1 MPIVPIVPFSPST
14 LKNTRTLLIAFSF
27 ILVSLGSFEFSQA
40 SDQEWHTYGGE
51 LASTRYSPLDTINGE
66 NFNQLEVAWEFDTS
80 NFGRGPEFNF
90 QSTPLMVNR
99 TIYTTAGSRRAV
111 VALDAQ
117 TGEIL
122 WVSRLDEGDRA
133 SNAPRRLSGRGLA
146 WWGDGSDK
154 GRIIYVTPGYQMIAL
169 DAASGERIENFGRD
183 GIVDLK
189 QEFDQDLDLTTGE
202 VGLHA
207 APIVANGVIVIG
219 SAFRAGRM
227 PTSREKPKGH
237 VRGYD
242 ALTGKRLWIFHT
254 IPQADEYG
262 NDTWLNNSWTY
273 TGYGGVWAQMTIDEE
288 LNMVYLPTETAT
300 GDSYG
305 GHRHGDNLFTNS
317 VVALDLTT
325 GERQW
330 HFQTTHH
337 DVWDWDIPAAPI
349 LLDLTIDGRNRAAIA
364 QPVKQGFTFV
374 FDRVTGEPLFDI
386 EEVPVPAS
394 DVPGERLSATQ
405 PIPVKPPSFAR
416 QGLNDDELIDFT
428 PELKTKARE
437 ILSAYR
443 YGDIYAPP
451 SLAEADDGTFG
462 TLFMPSQTGGA
473 NWPGGAADPETGIMY
488 IFSKS
493 DVGRMSM
500 SSRPERSDMNYI
512 NLQLRSAPRLS
523 VDGLP
528 LIKPPYGQIVALD
541 LNEGE
546 ILWDAVHGET
556 PDSIRTHPALAGIDI
571 PRTGQAGRVGL
582 LVTKTLVIA
591 GDGGGYTNADGE
603 QEALLRAYDKL
614 TGEQLGSLAMPAQ
627 QTGSPMTYAIDGVQ
641 YLVVSISGGD
651 IPGRLRVYSYEP

>member
-1 MPIVPIVPFSPST
+1 MITPSNTCRRLIKIITRLALANFSVA
-14 LKNTRTLLIAFSF
+14 LCN
-27 ILVSLGSFEFSQA
+27 LVLAQ
-40 SDQEWHTYGGE
+40 DQEWRTYGGD
-51 LASTRYSPLDTINGE
+51 LASTHYSPLDAINHD
-66 NFNQLEVAWEFDTS
+66 NFNDLEIAWEFDTS
-80 NFGRGPEFNF
+80 NFGISPEFNF

-111 VALDAQ
+111 VALDAL

-122 WVSRLDEGDRA
+122 WVSRIDEGARA
-133 SNAPRRLSGRGLA
+133 SNAPRKLSGRGLA
-146 WWGDGSDK
+146 WWDDGSK
-154 GRIIYVTPGYQMIAL
+154 MGRIIYVTPGYQMIAL
-169 DAASGERIENFGRD
+169 NAETGARLKDFGLE

-189 QEFDQDLDLTTGE
+189 QEFDQSLDLETGE

-207 APIVANGVIVIG
+207 APIISNGVVIVG
-219 SAFRAGRM
+219 SAFRPGRM

-242 ALTGKRLWIFHT
+242 AQTGNRLWIFHT
-254 IPQADEYG
+254 IPQANEYG

-273 TGYGGVWAQMTIDEE
+273 TGYGGVWAQMTADPV
-288 LNMVYLPTETAT
+288 LGVVYLPTETAT

-317 VVALDLTT
+317 VVAIDVKS
-325 GERQW
+325 GERKW

-349 LLDLTIDGRNRAAIA
+349 LVDLNIDGQKKAALA

-374 FDRVTGEPLFDI
+374 FDRETGEPLFDI

-394 DVPGERLSATQ
+394 DVPGERLSPTQ
-405 PIPVKPPSFAR
+405 PIPVKPPPFAR
-416 QGLNDDELIDFT
+416 QGLSEEELIDFT
-428 PELKTKARE
+428 PELRKKARE
-437 ILSAYR
+437 ILEKYR
-443 YGDIYAPP
+443 YGEIYMPP

-500 SSRPERSDMNYI
+500 SSRPDRSDMNYI
-512 NLQLRSAPRLS
+512 NLQSRDAPPLR

-528 LIKPPYGQIVALD
+528 LIKPPYGQIVAID
-541 LNEGE
+541 LNLGE
-546 ILWDAVHGET
+546 TLWSAIHGET
-556 PDSIRTHPALAGIDI
+556 PDSISKHPALVGLDI
-571 PRTGQAGRVGL
+571 PRTGQVGRVGL

-591 GDGGGYTNADGE
+591 GDGGAYTNKDGE
-603 QEALLRAYDKL
+603 QEALLRAYNKL
-614 TGEQLGSLAMPAQ
+614 TGEQVGSLPMPAQ
-627 QTGSPMTYAIDGVQ
+627 QTGTPMSYEIDGVQ
-641 YLVVSISGGD
+641 YLAVAISGGN
-651 IPGRLRVYSYEP
+651 IPGRLRVYKNQP

>member
-1 MPIVPIVPFSPST
+1 MSIIGST
-14 LKNTRTLLIAFSF
+14 SKNMKAQLTAFSF
-27 ILVSLGSFEFSQA
+27 ILVSLGTFDFSQA
-40 SDQEWHTYGGE
+40 SDQEWHTYGGD
-51 LASTRYSPLDTINGE
+51 LASTHYSALDTINAE

-80 NFGRGPEFNF
+80 NFGSSPEFNF

-99 TIYTTAGSRRAV
+99 TIYTTAGTRRTV

-122 WVSRLDEGDRA
+122 WVSRLDEGERA

-146 WWGDGSDK
+146 WWDDGSDK

-169 DAASGERIENFGRD
+169 DAASGERIADFGLN

-242 ALTGKRLWIFHT
+242 ARTGNRLWIFHS
-254 IPQADEYG
+254 IPQAGEYG
-262 NDTWLNNSWTY
+262 NDTWLNNSWSY
-273 TGYGGVWAQMTIDEE
+273 TGYGGVWAQMTIDAA
-288 LNMVYLPTETAT
+288 LNTVYLPTETAT

-305 GHRHGDNLFTNS
+305 GHRHGDNLFANS

-349 LLDLTIDGRNRAAIA
+349 LVDLTIDGRIRAAIA

-374 FDRVTGEPLFDI
+374 FDRETGEPLFEI

-394 DVPGERLSATQ
+394 DVPGERLSPTQ

-437 ILSAYR
+437 ILSQYR

-462 TLFMPSQTGGA
+462 SLFMPSQTGGA
-473 NWPGGAADPETGIMY
+473 NWPCGAADPESGSMY

-512 NLQLRSAPRLS
+512 NLQLQNAPRLS

-556 PDSIRTHPALAGIDI
+556 PDSIRNHPALAGIDI
-571 PRTGQAGRVGL
+571 PRTGQGGRVGL

-591 GDGGGYTNADGE
+591 GDGGSYTNADGQ

-614 TGEQLGSLAMPAQ
+614 TGALLGGLPMPAQ

-641 YLVVSISGGD
+641 YLAVSISGGD

>member
-1 MPIVPIVPFSPST
+1 MPFTRSASNTIRTLQIAFSS
-14 LKNTRTLLIAFSF
+14 LLIA
-27 ILVSLGSFEFSQA
+27 LGTFNYSQA
-40 SDQEWHTYGGE
+40 QDQEWHTYGGD
-51 LASTRYSPLDTINGE
+51 LASTRYSPLDAINGE
-66 NFNQLEVAWEFDTS
+66 NFNQLEIAWEFDTS
-80 NFGRGPEFNF
+80 NFGPSPEFNF

-99 TIYTTAGSRRAV
+99 TIYTTAGNRRAV

-122 WVSRLDEGDRA
+122 WVSRLDEGERG

-146 WWGDGSDK
+146 WWDDGSEK

-169 DAASGERIENFGRD
+169 DAANGLRIEDFGLD

-189 QEFDQDLDLTTGE
+189 QEFDQELDLTKGE

-207 APIVANGVIVIG
+207 APIVANGVIVMG

-242 ALTGKRLWIFHT
+242 ARTGNRLWIFHS

-262 NDTWLNNSWTY
+262 NDTWLNNSASY
-273 TGYGGVWAQMTIDEE
+273 TGYGGVWAQMTIDAE
-288 LNMVYLPTETAT
+288 LNAVYLPTETAT

-374 FDRVTGEPLFDI
+374 FDRATGEPLFDI

-394 DVPGERLSATQ
+394 DVPGERLSPTQ

-416 QGLNDDELIDFT
+416 QGLSDDELIDFT
-428 PELKTKARE
+428 PELKAKGRE
-437 ILSAYR
+437 ILAQYR

-500 SSRPERSDMNYI
+500 SSRPDRSDMDYI
-512 NLQLRSAPRLS
+512 NLQLRTAPRLS

-556 PDSIRTHPALAGIDI
+556 PDSIRNHPALVGLDI
-571 PRTGQAGRVGL
+571 SRTGQAGRVGL

-591 GDGGGYTNADGE
+591 GDGGSYTNADGD

-651 IPGRLRVYSYEP
+651 VPGRLRVYSYEP

>member
-1 MPIVPIVPFSPST
+1 MPFTRSTFHKISTQLAFFSI
-14 LKNTRTLLIAFSF
+14 LLSLSAFSH
-27 ILVSLGSFEFSQA
+27 SQA
-40 SDQEWHTYGGE
+40 QDEEWRTYGGD

-66 NFNQLEVAWEFDTS
+66 NFSQLALAWEFDTS
-80 NFGRGPEFNF
+80 NFGPSPEFNF

-99 TIYTTAGSRRAV
+99 TIYTTAGNRRAV

-117 TGEIL
+117 TGEML
-122 WVSRLDEGDRA
+122 WMSRLDEGERA

-146 WWGDGSDK
+146 WWDDGSEK

-169 DAASGERIENFGRD
+169 DAANGLRIEDFGLD

-189 QEFDQDLDLTTGE
+189 QEFDQELDLTTGE

-207 APIVANGVIVIG
+207 APIVANGVIVMG

-242 ALTGKRLWIFHT
+242 ARTGNRLWIFHS

-262 NDTWLNNSWTY
+262 NDTWLNNSASY
-273 TGYGGVWAQMTIDEE
+273 TGYGGVWAQMTIDAA
-288 LNMVYLPTETAT
+288 LNTVYLPTETAT

-317 VVALDLTT
+317 VVALDLTS
-325 GERQW
+325 G
-330 HFQTTHH
+330 

-349 LLDLTIDGRNRAAIA
+349 LLDLTIDGRNTAAIA

-374 FDRVTGEPLFDI
+374 FDRATGEPLFDI

-394 DVPGERLSATQ
+394 DVPGERLSPTQ

-416 QGLNDDELIDFT
+416 QGLSDDELIDFT
-428 PELKTKARE
+428 PELKAKARE
-437 ILSAYR
+437 ILAQYR

-500 SSRPERSDMNYI
+500 SSRPERSDMDYI
-512 NLQLRSAPRLS
+512 NLQLRTAPRLS

-546 ILWDAVHGET
+546 KLWDVVHGET
-556 PDSIRTHPALAGIDI
+556 PDSIRNHPALAGLDI
-571 PRTGQAGRVGL
+571 PRTGQAGRVGV

-591 GDGGGYTNADGE
+591 GDGGSYTNADGE

-614 TGEQLGSLAMPAQ
+614 TGKQLGSLSMPAQ
-627 QTGSPMTYAIDGVQ
+627 QTGSPMTYSIDGVQ
-641 YLVVSISGGD
+641 YLVVAISGGD
-651 IPGRLRVYSYEP
+651 VPGRLRVYSYEP

>member
-1 MPIVPIVPFSPST
+1 MLST
-14 LKNTRTLLIAFSF
+14 HSIYKRLSAPVIAFS
-27 ILVSLGSFEFSQA
+27 SFLFSITAVDYSRAQ
-40 SDQEWHTYGGE
+40 DQEWHTYGGD
-51 LASTRYSPLDTINGE
+51 LASTRYSPLDAINGE
-66 NFNQLEVAWEFDTS
+66 NFSQLELAWEFDTS
-80 NFGRGPEFNF
+80 NFGVSPEFNF

-122 WVSRLDEGDRA
+122 WMSRIDEGARA

-146 WWGDGSDK
+146 WWDDGSDK

-169 DAASGERIENFGRD
+169 DANNGERIDDFGFK

-189 QEFDQDLDLTTGE
+189 QEFDQDLDLITGE

-227 PTSREKPKGH
+227 PSSREKPKGH

-242 ALTGKRLWIFHT
+242 ALTGNRLWIFHT
-254 IPQADEYG
+254 IPQGNEYG

-273 TGYGGVWAQMTIDEE
+273 TGYGGVWAQMTIDPE

-317 VVALDLTT
+317 VVALDLTS
-325 GERQW
+325 GARQW

-337 DVWDWDIPAAPI
+337 DVWDWDIPSAPI
-349 LLDLTIDGRNRAAIA
+349 LLNLTVDGHSSDALA
-364 QPVKQGFTFV
+364 QPVKQGYTFV
-374 FDRVTGEPLFDI
+374 FDRETGKPLFDI
-386 EEVPVPAS
+386 EEVPVPES
-394 DVPGERLSATQ
+394 DVPGERLSPTQ
-405 PIPVKPPSFAR
+405 PIPIKPPSFAR
-416 QGLNDDELIDFT
+416 QGLSEDELIDFT
-428 PELKTKARE
+428 PELKAKAQK
-437 ILSAYR
+437 ILNQYR
-443 YGDIYAPP
+443 YGDIYMPP

-500 SSRPERSDMNYI
+500 SNRPDRSDMDYI
-512 NLQLRSAPRLS
+512 NLQTRSAPPLR

-546 ILWDAVHGET
+546 ILWDVVHGET
-556 PDSIRTHPALAGIDI
+556 PDYIRNHPALAGIDI
-571 PRTGQAGRVGL
+571 APTGQAGRVGL
-582 LVTKTLVIA
+582 LTTKTMVIA
-591 GDGGGYTNADGE
+591 GDGGSYTNADGE

-614 TGEQLGSLAMPAQ
+614 TGEQLGSLPMPAQ
-627 QTGSPMTYAIDGVQ
+627 QTGSPMTYAINGVQ
-641 YLVVSISGGD
+641 YLAVSISGGD
-651 IPGRLRVYSYEP
+651 VAGRLRVYSYEP

>member
-1 MPIVPIVPFSPST
+1 MITPSNT
-14 LKNTRTLLIAFSF
+14 CRKLLKIITRLALANF
-27 ILVSLGSFEFSQA
+27 LVALCYSVLAQ
-40 SDQEWHTYGGE
+40 DQEWRTYGGD
-51 LASTRYSPLDTINGE
+51 LASTHYSPLDTINHD
-66 NFNQLEVAWEFDTS
+66 NFNDLEIAWEFDTS
-80 NFGRGPEFNF
+80 NFGISPEFNF

-111 VALDAQ
+111 VALDAL

-122 WVSRLDEGDRA
+122 WISRIDEGARA
-133 SNAPRRLSGRGLA
+133 SNAPRKLSGRGLA
-146 WWGDGSDK
+146 WWDDGSEM

-169 DAASGERIENFGRD
+169 DAETGTRLKDFGLE

-189 QEFDQDLDLTTGE
+189 QEFDQSLDLETGE

-207 APIVANGVIVIG
+207 APIISNGVVIVG
-219 SAFRAGRM
+219 SAFRPGRM

-242 ALTGKRLWIFHT
+242 AQTGNRLWIFHT
-254 IPQADEYG
+254 IPQSNEYG
-262 NDTWLNNSWTY
+262 NDTWLNNSWTF
-273 TGYGGVWAQMTIDEE
+273 TGYGGVWAQMTADPVLGI
-288 LNMVYLPTETAT
+288 VYLPTETAT

-317 VVALDLTT
+317 VVAIDVKS
-325 GERQW
+325 GERKW

-349 LLDLTIDGRNRAAIA
+349 LVDLNIDGQKKAALA

-374 FDRVTGEPLFDI
+374 FDRETGEPLFDI
-386 EEVPVPAS
+386 EEIPVPAS
-394 DVPGERLSATQ
+394 DVPGERLSPTQ
-405 PIPVKPPSFAR
+405 PIPVKPPPFAR
-416 QGLNDDELIDFT
+416 QGLSEEELIDFT
-428 PELKTKARE
+428 PELRKKARE
-437 ILSAYR
+437 ILEKYR
-443 YGDIYAPP
+443 YGEIYMPP

-500 SSRPERSDMNYI
+500 SSRPDRSDMNFI
-512 NLQLRSAPRLS
+512 NLQSRDAPPLR

-528 LIKPPYGQIVALD
+528 LIKPPYGQIVAID
-541 LNEGE
+541 LNLGE
-546 ILWDAVHGET
+546 TLWSAIHGET
-556 PDSIRTHPALAGIDI
+556 PDSISKHPALVGLDI
-571 PRTGQAGRVGL
+571 PRTGQVGRVGL

-591 GDGGGYTNADGE
+591 GDGGAYTNKDGE
-603 QEALLRAYDKL
+603 QEALLRAYNKL
-614 TGEQLGSLAMPAQ
+614 TGEQVGSLPMPAQ
-627 QTGSPMTYAIDGVQ
+627 QTGTPMTYEIDGVQ
-641 YLVVSISGGD
+641 YLAVAISGGN
-651 IPGRLRVYSYEP
+651 IPGRLRVYKNQP

>member
-1 MPIVPIVPFSPST
+1 MLST
-14 LKNTRTLLIAFSF
+14 HSIYKRLSAPVIAFS
-27 ILVSLGSFEFSQA
+27 SFLFSITAVDYSRAQ
-40 SDQEWHTYGGE
+40 DQEWHTYGGD
-51 LASTRYSPLDTINGE
+51 LASTRYSPLDAINGE
-66 NFNQLEVAWEFDTS
+66 NFSQLELAWEFDTS
-80 NFGRGPEFNF
+80 NFGVSPEFNF

-122 WVSRLDEGDRA
+122 WMSRIDEGARA

-146 WWGDGSDK
+146 WWDDGSDK

-169 DAASGERIENFGRD
+169 DANNGERIDDFGFK

-189 QEFDQDLDLTTGE
+189 QEFDQDLDLITGE

-227 PTSREKPKGH
+227 PSSREKPKGH

-242 ALTGKRLWIFHT
+242 ALTGNRLWIFHT
-254 IPQADEYG
+254 IPQGNEYG

-273 TGYGGVWAQMTIDEE
+273 TGYGGVWAQMTIDPE

-317 VVALDLTT
+317 VVALDLTS
-325 GERQW
+325 GARQW

-337 DVWDWDIPAAPI
+337 DVWDWDIPSAPI
-349 LLDLTIDGRNRAAIA
+349 LLNLTVDGHSSDALA
-364 QPVKQGFTFV
+364 QPVKQGYTFV
-374 FDRVTGEPLFDI
+374 FDRETGEPLFDI
-386 EEVPVPAS
+386 EEVPVPES
-394 DVPGERLSATQ
+394 DVPGERLSPTQ
-405 PIPVKPPSFAR
+405 PIPIKPPSFAR
-416 QGLNDDELIDFT
+416 QGLSEDELIDFT
-428 PELKTKARE
+428 PELKAKAQK
-437 ILSAYR
+437 ILNQYR
-443 YGDIYAPP
+443 YGDIYMPP

-500 SSRPERSDMNYI
+500 SNRPDRSDMDYI
-512 NLQLRSAPRLS
+512 NLQTRSAPPLR

-546 ILWDAVHGET
+546 ILWDVVHGET
-556 PDSIRTHPALAGIDI
+556 PDYIRNHPALAGIDI
-571 PRTGQAGRVGL
+571 APTGQAGRVGL
-582 LVTKTLVIA
+582 LTTKTMVIA
-591 GDGGGYTNADGE
+591 GDGGSYTNADGE

-614 TGEQLGSLAMPAQ
+614 TGEQLGSLPMPAQ
-627 QTGSPMTYAIDGVQ
+627 QTGSPMTYAINGVQ
-641 YLVVSISGGD
+641 YLAVSISGGD
-651 IPGRLRVYSYEP
+651 VAGRLRVYSYEP

>member
-1 MPIVPIVPFSPST
+1 MLST
-14 LKNTRTLLIAFSF
+14 HSIYKRLSAPVIAFS
-27 ILVSLGSFEFSQA
+27 SFLFSITVVDYSRAQ
-40 SDQEWHTYGGE
+40 DQEWHTYGGD
-51 LASTRYSPLDTINGE
+51 LASTRYSPLDAINGE
-66 NFNQLEVAWEFDTS
+66 NFSQLELAWEFDTS
-80 NFGRGPEFNF
+80 NFGVSPEFNF

-122 WVSRLDEGDRA
+122 WMSRIDEGARA

-146 WWGDGSDK
+146 WWDDGSDK

-169 DAASGERIENFGRD
+169 DANNGERIDDFGFK

-189 QEFDQDLDLTTGE
+189 QEFDQDLDLITGE

-227 PTSREKPKGH
+227 PSSREKPKGH

-242 ALTGKRLWIFHT
+242 ALTGNRLWIFHT
-254 IPQADEYG
+254 IPQGNEYG

-273 TGYGGVWAQMTIDEE
+273 TGYGGVWAQMTIDPE

-317 VVALDLTT
+317 VVALDLTS
-325 GERQW
+325 GARQW

-337 DVWDWDIPAAPI
+337 DVWDWDIPSAPI
-349 LLDLTIDGRNRAAIA
+349 LLNLTVDGHSSDALA
-364 QPVKQGFTFV
+364 QPVKQGYTFV
-374 FDRVTGEPLFDI
+374 FDRETGEPLFDI
-386 EEVPVPAS
+386 EEVPVPES
-394 DVPGERLSATQ
+394 DVPGERLSPTQ
-405 PIPVKPPSFAR
+405 PIPIKPPSFAR
-416 QGLNDDELIDFT
+416 QGLSEDELIDFT
-428 PELKTKARE
+428 PELKAKAQK
-437 ILSAYR
+437 ILNQYR
-443 YGDIYAPP
+443 YGDIYMPP

-500 SSRPERSDMNYI
+500 SNRPDRSDMDYI
-512 NLQLRSAPRLS
+512 NLQTRSAPPLR

-546 ILWDAVHGET
+546 ILWDVVHGET
-556 PDSIRTHPALAGIDI
+556 PDYIRNHPALAGIDI
-571 PRTGQAGRVGL
+571 APTGQAGRVGL
-582 LVTKTLVIA
+582 LTTKTMVIA
-591 GDGGGYTNADGE
+591 GDGGSYTNADGE

-614 TGEQLGSLAMPAQ
+614 TGEQLGSLPMPAQ
-627 QTGSPMTYAIDGVQ
+627 QTGSPMTYAINGVQ
-641 YLVVSISGGD
+641 YLAVSISGGD
-651 IPGRLRVYSYEP
+651 VAGRLRVYSYEP

>member
-1 MPIVPIVPFSPST
+1 MLTTHSLYMEIRAN
-14 LKNTRTLLIAFSF
+14 LKALLSILLLISIF
-27 ILVSLGSFEFSQA
+27 GQSQA
-40 SDQEWHTYGGE
+40 QGQDKDQEWNTYGGD
-51 LASTRYSPLDTINGE
+51 LASTRYSPLDTINAE
-66 NFNQLEVAWEFDTS
+66 NFNELELAWEFDTS
-80 NFGRGPEFNF
+80 NFGRSPEFNF

-99 TIYTTAGSRRAV
+99 TIYTTAGSRRDV

-122 WVSRLDEGDRA
+122 WMSRLDEGDRA

-146 WWGDGSDK
+146 WWDDGSEA

-169 DAASGERIENFGRD
+169 DAASGERIENFGLD

-189 QEFDQDLDLTTGE
+189 QEFDQSLDLTTGE
-202 VGLHA
+202 AGLHA
-207 APIVANGVIVIG
+207 APIVANGVVVIG
-219 SAFRAGRM
+219 TAFRAGRM

-242 ALTGKRLWIFHT
+242 ARTGNRLWIFHT
-254 IPQADEYG
+254 IAQADEYG

-273 TGYGGVWAQMTIDEE
+273 TGYGGVWAQMTIDPE

-325 GERQW
+325 GARQW
-330 HFQTTHH
+330 HFQTIHH

-349 LLDLTIDGRNRAAIA
+349 LLDLTVNGRTRAALA

-374 FDRVTGEPLFDI
+374 FDRATGEPLFEI
-386 EEVPVPAS
+386 EEVPVPPS
-394 DVPGERLSATQ
+394 DVPGERLSPTQ

-428 PELKTKARE
+428 PELKAKARE
-437 ILSAYR
+437 ILSQYR
-443 YGDIYAPP
+443 YGDIYSPP

-493 DVGRMSM
+493 DVGNLSM
-500 SSRPERSDMNYI
+500 SSRPDRSDMDYI
-512 NLQLRSAPRLS
+512 NLQSRNAPRYF

-556 PDSIRTHPALAGIDI
+556 PDSIRNHPALAGLDI
-571 PRTGQAGRVGL
+571 PPTGQAGRVGV

-591 GDGGGYTNADGE
+591 GDGGPYTNADGE
-603 QEALLRAYDKL
+603 QEAMLRAYDKL
-614 TGEQLGSLAMPAQ
+614 TGEQLGSLPMPAQ

-641 YLVVSISGGD
+641 YLAVAISGGD
-651 IPGRLRVYSYEP
+651 VPGQLRVYSYEP